1 MLIVPFFRQSDTP
14 HVVVN
19 VGLDDSHVYANDPA
33 FDQAPMVVSQVSFL
47 AAWTEFDRTAASI
60 YR

>member
-1 MLIVPFFRQSDTP
+1 
-14 HVVVN
+14 VVN